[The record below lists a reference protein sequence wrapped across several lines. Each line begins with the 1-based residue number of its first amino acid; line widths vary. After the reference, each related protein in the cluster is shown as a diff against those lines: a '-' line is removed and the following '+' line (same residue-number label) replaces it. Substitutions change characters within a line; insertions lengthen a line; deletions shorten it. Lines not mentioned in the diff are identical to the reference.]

1 MSGVEAD
8 NLFAAGKAAMVING
22 PWSSGAFAEA
32 GIDYRIAPVPPGSV
46 TQASA
51 AVSVNMHLAAD
62 ASDAQRQAAYDF
74 FAFWNSEESQT
85 YWAIQTGYP
94 PNRTDVPASA
104 VAENP
109 TSASFSEAVGAR
121 LYLQGLTRAT
131 QINDD
136 VVIPTIQR
144 MTRGEGTPAELLPEA
159 AAQVDALLSEQ

>member
-1 MSGVEAD
+1 
-8 NLFAAGKAAMVING
+8 
-22 PWSSGAFAEA
+22 
-32 GIDYRIAPVPPGSV
+32 
-46 TQASA
+46 
-51 AVSVNMHLAAD
+51 VSVNMHLVAD

-74 FAFWNSEESQT
+74 FEFWNTEESQT
-85 YWAIQTGYP
+85 YWAIETGYP

-109 TSASFSEAVGAR
+109 TSAGFAEAVGAR
-121 LYLQGLTRAT
+121 LYLQGLTQAT

-159 AAQVDALLSEQ
+159 ATQIDALLAQ